1 MNKEQTLYPESW
13 QIPPMKYCSKV
24 SDLAARRAFE
34 SGDWIG
40 QEKKDGALYVL
51 EKTDSGY
58 VYLFSRTKSRK
69 TGELVEKS
77 ENFPHIKEW
86 AELFVPNG
94 TIFVGEI
101 YIPGGHSN
109 TVTKLSGCLP
119 AKAYKRQFDKV
130 DPDYLG
136 PAKYYVFDIIR
147 YRKEDIQE
155 KGTLDRLENY
165 LYNESLEYTFADQK
179 YVERARTFYDNF
191 EEHLQK
197 IFLEGG
203 EGMVFKNKSCPY
215 RAGKRSTSS
224 QMFKWKEHLDSVDL
238 VCIGL
243 EDPIMEYTG
252 KEIDTWPYWYSFT
265 TDRFYKWEFDKNNPT
280 SAPYSFNDVPD
291 IEPVTKPFF
300 YGWKNSMSLGCYKDG
315 KIVYVGKV
323 ASGLTD
329 AMRQDMADHPKN
341 YLNKVVQVSCMS
353 VDSKEGT
360 LRHPVFEK
368 IRLDKS
374 AEDCLWEEIF
384 NVG

>member
-1 MNKEQTLYPESW
+1 MDKKQTLYPESW
-13 QIPPMKYCSKV
+13 QVPPMKYCSKV

-51 EKTDSGY
+51 EKTDSGH
-58 VYLFSRTKSRK
+58 VYLFSRTKSKK

-86 AELFVPNG
+86 AEFLVPKG
-94 TIFVGEI
+94 TIFIGEI

-136 PAKYYVFDIIR
+136 PARYYIFDIIR
-147 YRKEDIQE
+147 YCGKNIQE

-165 LYNESLEYTFADQK
+165 LYSENLGYTFENKK
-179 YVERARTFYDNF
+179 YVERAEIFYDNF

-203 EGMVFKNKSCPY
+203 EGMVFKNKFCPY
-215 RAGKRSTSS
+215 RAGKRSTSN
-224 QMFKWKEHLDSVDL
+224 QMFKWKQHLDSIDL
-238 VCIGL
+238 ICIGL
-243 EDPIMEYTG
+243 EDPEYYYTG
-252 KEIDTWPYWYSFT
+252 KEIETWPFWMEHAKTIDGENLWYPIFGV
-265 TDRFYKWEFDKNNPT
+265 FYEKYKKHPHI
-280 SAPYSFNDVPD
+280 YK
-291 IEPVTKPFF
+291 PVTKPAFF
-300 YGWKNSMSLGCYKDG
+300 GWKNSLSLGCYKDG

-329 AMRQDMADHPKN
+329 NMRQDMADHPEK

-353 VDSKEGT
+353 VDPKEGT
-360 LRHPVFEK
+360 LRHPVYEH
-368 IRLDKS
+368 IREDKNPEECIW
-374 AEDCLWEEIF
+374 EDIF
-384 NVG
+384 GK

>member
-51 EKTDSGY
+51 EKTDSGHI
-58 VYLFSRTKSRK
+58 YLFSRTKSRK

-86 AELFVPNG
+86 AEFFVPDG

-147 YRKEDIQE
+147 HRGEDIQE
-155 KGTLDRLENY
+155 KGTLNRLENY
-165 LYNESLEYTFADQK
+165 LYNESLEYTFTDQK
-179 YVERARTFYDNF
+179 YVERAETFYDNF

-224 QMFKWKEHLDSVDL
+224 QMFKWKQHLDSVDL
-238 VCIGL
+238 ICIGL
-243 EDPIMEYTG
+243 EDPEYYYTG
-252 KEIDTWPYWYSFT
+252 KEADTWQ
-265 TDRFYKWEFDKNNPT
+265 YKDADGNN
-280 SAPYSFNDVPD
+280 
-291 IEPVTKPFF
+291 ITKPAY
-300 YGWKNSMSLGCYKDG
+300 YGWKNSMSLGCYKNG

-329 AMRQDMADHPKN
+329 AMRQDMAEHPEN
-341 YLNKVVQVSCMS
+341 YLNKVIQVSCMS

-360 LRHPVFEK
+360 LRHPVFEQL
-368 IRLDKS
+368 RPDKN

-384 NVG
+384 

>member
-13 QIPPMKYCSKV
+13 QIPPMKYCSKA

-40 QEKKDGALYVL
+40 QEKKDGALYCL

-77 ENFPHIKEW
+77 DNFLHIKEW
-86 AELFVPNG
+86 AETYVPNG

-119 AKAYKRQFDKV
+119 TKAYKRQFDET

-136 PAKYYVFDIIR
+136 PAHYYIFDIIR
-147 YRKEDIQE
+147 YNGEDIQK
-155 KGTLDRLENY
+155 KGTLERIENY
-165 LYNESLEYTFADQK
+165 LYNESLEYSFAHQR
-179 YVERARTFYDNF
+179 YVERAETFYDNF

-197 IFLEGG
+197 IFNEGG
-203 EGMVFKNKSCPY
+203 EGIVFKNKTCSY

-224 QMFKWKEHLDSVDL
+224 QMFKWKQHLDSVDL
-238 VCIGL
+238 ICIGL
-243 EDPIMEYTG
+243 EDPIFEYSG
-252 KEIDTWPYWYSFT
+252 KEIKTWLYWMERSETIDGKSLWYPVEGQYYN
-265 TDRFYKWEFDKNNPT
+265 DYIHNPHIYK
-280 SAPYSFNDVPD
+280 
-291 IEPVTKPFF
+291 PVTKPAF
-300 YGWKNSMSLGCYKDG
+300 YGWKNSLSLGCYRDG

-329 AMRQDMADHPKN
+329 TMRKDMAEHPEN
-341 YLNKVVQVSCMS
+341 YLNNVVEIECMS

-360 LRHPVFEK
+360 IRHPTF
-368 IRLDKS
+368 RQMRYDKNT
-374 AEDCLWEEIF
+374 EECLWEDIF
-384 NVG
+384 K